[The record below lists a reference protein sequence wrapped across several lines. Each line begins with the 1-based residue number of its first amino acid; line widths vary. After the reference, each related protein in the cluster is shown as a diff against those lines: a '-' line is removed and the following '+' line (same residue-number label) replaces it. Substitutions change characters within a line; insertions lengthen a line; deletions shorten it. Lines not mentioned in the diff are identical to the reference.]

1 MLSAKCASVKDTHG
15 VRWDSRDLNGC
26 EKRVIDL
33 FHSCLYRDLGDL
45 AKQLSANNDVY
56 SRSSRICV
64 FFLNESDECFAGH
77 EFAETIIGFW
87 MLAGGRMCI
96 GCQELFNDCL
106 SLAQTGDTW

>member
-64 FFLNESDECFAGH
+64 FF
-77 EFAETIIGFW
+77 
-87 MLAGGRMCI
+87 
-96 GCQELFNDCL
+96 
-106 SLAQTGDTW
+106 